1 MPVIRWYKC
10 EPQKGKQPGISG
22 ANPIERN
29 LEPPDVGCYDQND
42 KAPGG
47 FFMGLARTAE
57 VLRLA
62 DPAAAATLADKAAV
76 REIGRVIPV

>member
-1 MPVIRWYKC
+1 
-10 EPQKGKQPGISG
+10 
-22 ANPIERN
+22 
-29 LEPPDVGCYDQND
+29 
-42 KAPGG
+42 
-47 FFMGLARTAE
+47 MGLARTAE